1 MHLQHT
7 LEMLCVSKSCL
18 WETGEQ
24 SRELGCFRSV
34 CDSKCN
40 AFKFFFYCF
49 WSKTSVK
56 QRRWELWGAG
66 CQLGAELGA
75 NPPGEGLDL
84 RFLSALGI
92 LTFTS
97 SQGLGRGFSR
107 LIVQLGDVSQPCS
120 PG

>member
-1 MHLQHT
+1 MSPKAACGKLGSKAGNWDASGQCVIVNV
-7 LEMLCVSKSCL
+7 MLL
-18 WETGEQ
+18 NYF
-24 SRELGCFRSV
+24 L
-34 CDSKCN
+34 N
-40 AFKFFFYCF
+40 CF